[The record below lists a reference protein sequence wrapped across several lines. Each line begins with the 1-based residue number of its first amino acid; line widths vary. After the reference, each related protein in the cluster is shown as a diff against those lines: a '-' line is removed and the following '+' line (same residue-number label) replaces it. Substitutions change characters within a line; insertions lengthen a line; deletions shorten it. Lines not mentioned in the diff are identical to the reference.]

1 MKAFV
6 RQWLDRYFIKQPV
19 VRRFVTRTL
28 ERDEDLDVVL
38 FGTRLRV
45 NSIKEHG
52 YLRASRKLTSHSALQ
67 DEIGVL
73 VSLALLL
80 TPGDTFVDVG
90 ANVGLFVCTLA
101 RRHYLSRDVRFYA
114 FEPNPDTFQRLVE
127 SARDLDVTLR
137 QVAVSDRAGELQFL
151 TGAVSHVFAE
161 ATNRSEYHFKN
172 QAPVVV
178 RAQRLDESDI
188 AGDSVIVKID
198 VEGQELK
205 VLNGATAL
213 FDQDRIKAIYLDGYK
228 DEAVVKF
235 LADRDFSFFDGRTLR
250 PVLPPVFSL
259 LAVKLSKTGSYS
271 HA

>member
-1 MKAFV
+1 MNALV
-6 RQWLDRYFIKQPV
+6 RHWLDRYFIKQPAF
-19 VRRFVTRTL
+19 RRFVTRSL
-28 ERDEDLDVVL
+28 ERDEDRDIVL

-67 DEIGVL
+67 DEAGVL
-73 VSLALLL
+73 VSLSLLL

-101 RRHYLSRDVRFYA
+101 RRGYLSRDVRFYA
-114 FEPNPDTFQRLVE
+114 FEPNPDTFQRLTE
-127 SARDLDVTLR
+127 SVRDLDVTLR
-137 QVAVSDRAGELQFL
+137 QVAVSDHSGELQFVA
-151 TGAVSHVFAE
+151 GAVSHVFAE
-161 ATNRSEYHFKN
+161 ATNRNEYHFKK
-172 QAPVVV
+172 QAPIVV

-188 AGDSVIVKID
+188 AGNSLIIKID

-205 VLNGATAL
+205 VLNGAKAL

-235 LADRDFSFFDGRTLR
+235 LADRGFRFFDGRTFR
-250 PVLPPVFSL
+250 SVVPPVFSL
-259 LAVKLSKTGSYS
+259 LAIKPSKTGS
-271 HA
+271 